1 MSKADEIFSKLFPSA
16 EELWEMGDARMVES
30 VDDNGRSTLRP
41 FFDLGEPEILSSEYK
56 PFVTKKSR
64 RDLGIVASHVVEV
77 DGIDYATRAFV
88 PHDKLLGNAAL
99 TITSG
104 TAWTTT
110 IDGYP
115 EDRSIKL
122 FADNVQPVL
131 QVGPPHSGSRSLS
144 PKELLRV
151 PETLREARTASLAH
165 AAQVEQSIFAMLS
178 ERYGLPM
185 RQLPIGDS
193 RDSNTTPGQ
202 YAYADYYGA
211 TIVGF
216 DTKARCAPDRITLA
230 DVPEFLSWLSSTA
243 IGGVAVGACLLK
255 DGQLGSLAGTTSFN
269 PNFLASNMTGTMR
282 ALASGETGQMISWVP
297 RAAHGTDVLYGRDSL
312 SRVEQIRE
320 LWNEHPNVHVK
331 VVPRGTHAALLH
343 PLAHKGRRERIR
355 SFVEEYCRT
364 SGDLDAMN
372 WRRIHGIKED
382 PQLSAANAA

>member
-1 MSKADEIFSKLFPSA
+1 MSNADRLFSKLFPSA
-16 EELWEMGDARMVES
+16 EELWELGNAEMVE
-30 VDDNGRSTLRP
+30 VTDNDGRTTVRP
-41 FFDLGEPEILSSEYK
+41 FFKLGEPEIIKSSYE
-56 PFVTKKSR
+56 PFVTKKTR
-64 RDLGIVASHVVEV
+64 RDLGIVASHIVEV

-88 PHDKLLGNAAL
+88 PHDRLLGNAAL

-115 EDRSIKL
+115 EDRSNKL
-122 FADNVQPVL
+122 FADNIQPLL

-144 PKELLRV
+144 PTELLRV
-151 PETLREARTASLAH
+151 PETLQEARAESLAH
-165 AAQVEQSIFAMLS
+165 AAQVEQLIFAMLS

-202 YAYADYYGA
+202 YAYADQYGA

-216 DTKARCAPDRITLA
+216 DTKARCAPDRITLS
-230 DVPEFLSWLSSTA
+230 DVPEFLSWLASTA

-255 DGQLGSLAGTTSFN
+255 DGQLGSLVGTTSFN
-269 PNFLASNMTGTMR
+269 PNFIASNLTGTMR

-297 RAAHGTDVLYGRDSL
+297 RTAHGTDVLYGRDSL

-320 LWNEHPNVHVK
+320 LWHEHPNVHVK
-331 VVPRGTHAALLH
+331 IVPRGTHAALLH
-343 PLAHKGRRERIR
+343 PLAHKGRRGRIK
-355 SFVEEYCRT
+355 SFVEEYYRT
-364 SGDLDAMN
+364 SGDLDTMN
-372 WRRIHGIKED
+372 WRRIHGIHDED
-382 PQLSAANAA
+382 EAGAVAA